1 MTDLLKRIYND
12 ILVWEE
18 NTVKIDRK
26 VSEKINEITDRYSGQ
41 LTPDKL
47 EMLKDILYEVA
58 FTAEHAGLKIGMKF
72 ILELLYSVFED

>member
-12 ILVWEE
+12 ILVCEE

-26 VSEKINEITDRYSGQ
+26 VSERINQIAERYSGQ
-41 LTPDKL
+41 LTPDEL

-72 ILELLYSVFED
+72 ILELLYSIFED